1 MKKNICRPMDKSLR
15 FDWFDTLRIDL
26 LDDLSS
32 KVALVI
38 DLDKN
43 TKNQSPE
50 QLKNQKNKDLVV
62 VYQLLSALYQS
73 YFMPPIGT
81 HRLSIPT
88 SPSAYSRR
96 LGALPLKFSFRSMQR
111 VLKALQKM
119 SWICLEPGNTFKG
132 VSRASVTPY
141 LAAAFRDK
149 GLHWYPQVPKD
160 PGDLILLRNRV
171 SAADKTK
178 IELEVPPSDEVDR
191 CRSFLLRYNAFLLQ
205 HCIALNVSDRQL
217 ALLAN
222 GPNGVSINFF
232 QLQLRRIFS
241 RGSMTK
247 GGRFYGGWWQGLPSV
262 YRPNITIDGYRTT
275 EIDYSSMAI
284 RLIYASQGVT
294 VPPDVDLYDIGLP
307 DWQGSIDPR
316 RKVLKKFLNALLNDE
331 SGRFKL
337 DSSEVLLIGMSHDKL
352 QTLMRHKHAEIEHLF
367 NTGVGL
373 DAQFVD
379 SEIAMNVMQ
388 RLMDDEI
395 LVLPIHDSFIV
406 RNGNR
411 AELQDAMHEAYF
423 EVTRQATSIDE
434 TGPGTKETFGTPL
447 DKTDIESR
455 CKVITLEEAFDS
467 EIKMPSRLMHNFV
480 ASWRRYQYA
489 ENTHKSSHTGA

>member
-1 MKKNICRPMDKSLR
+1 MDKSLR
-15 FDWFDTLRIDL
+15 FDWFDTLKIQL

-38 DLDKN
+38 DLDKK
-43 TKNQSPE
+43 TQNQSPE
-50 QLKNQKNKDLVV
+50 QLKNQKDKDLVA
-62 VYQLLSALYQS
+62 VYQLLSAMYQS
-73 YFMPPIGT
+73 YFMPPMGT

-96 LGALPLKFSFRSMQR
+96 SDGALPLKFPFRSMQR

-119 SWICLEPGNTFKG
+119 SWICIDAGNTFKG
-132 VSRASVTPY
+132 ISRISITPH
-141 LAAAFRDK
+141 LAAVFRDE
-149 GLHWYPQVPKD
+149 GLQWFPQEPRD
-160 PGDLILLRNRV
+160 PAELILLRDRV
-171 SAADKTK
+171 SARDKTK
-178 IELEVPPSDEVDR
+178 LELEVPPSYEVDR

-205 HCIALNVSDRQL
+205 HCVALNVSDKQL
-217 ALLAN
+217 EALSHD
-222 GPNGVSINFF
+222 PNGVSINFF

-294 VPPDVDLYDIGLP
+294 VPSDVDLYDIGLP

-316 RKVLKKFLNALLNDE
+316 RKALKKFLNALLNDE

-337 DSSEVLLIGMSHDKL
+337 DSSELLLIGMSHDKL
-352 QTLMRHKHAEIEHLF
+352 LKLMRRKYAEIEHLF

-379 SEIAMNVMQ
+379 SEIALNVMQ
-388 RLMDDEI
+388 RLMDEEI

-434 TGPGTKETFGTPL
+434 TGPGTKETFGASL
-447 DKTDIESR
+447 DKTDIDAR
-455 CKVITLEEAFDS
+455 CRAITLEEAFDS

-480 ASWRRYQYA
+480 ASWRRYQCA
-489 ENTHKSSHTGA
+489 GNTYKSSHTGP